1 MLVIPAID
9 LMNGKVVRLLKGDPR
24 DMKYY
29 EHFGKPVDV
38 AKRWESE
45 GARWVHIVD
54 LDAALGAGDNIGVIS
69 SIIQSLKIQA
79 QVGGGIRSLERAHQL
94 IALGAARI
102 VVGSL
107 AFKSPNALKVL
118 LDEFG
123 DNRIAVAL
131 DHLNGVVKVGGWRE
145 PTRFG
150 LREAAKFFIDM
161 GVKFFL
167 VTSIQRDG
175 AMSGPDVEN
184 LSRVLDLGAN
194 VMASGGVRSLDDIA
208 VLKDLGVYGVI
219 VGRALYEGCF
229 SLSEAL
235 KVALKYYR

>member
-24 DMKYY
+24 NVKYY
-29 EHFGKPVDV
+29 EHFGEPIEA

-54 LDAALGAGDNIGVIS
+54 LDAALGTGDNISVIG
-69 SIIQSLKIQA
+69 SIIRSLKIQV
-79 QVGGGIRSLERAHQL
+79 QVGGGIRSLEKARQL
-94 IALGAARI
+94 IAAGAARI

-123 DNRIAVAL
+123 EDRIAVAL

-150 LREAAKFFIDM
+150 LREAAKFFTDI

-175 AMSGPDVEN
+175 AMNGPDTEN
-184 LSRVLDLGAN
+184 LSQVLDIGAN
-194 VMASGGVRSLDDIA
+194 VMASGGVGSLDDIA
-208 VLKDLGVYGVI
+208 VLRDLGVYGVI
-219 VGRALYEGCF
+219 VGRALYEGRF

-235 KVALKYYR
+235 KVALKHYK